1 MGTREVFSMF
11 KRTRLISVGVIV
23 ALMSGIATAT
33 AATAHPKK
41 KMTHVSRQVPK
52 STATPPSTA
61 PAQRPS
67 SNY

>member
-1 MGTREVFSMF
+1 MF
-11 KRTRLISVGVIV
+11 KGTRLISVGAI
-23 ALMSGIATAT
+23 AALLMSGIAVAT

-41 KMTHVSRQVPK
+41 KMTHASRQVPK
-52 STATPPSTA
+52 STATQPTA

>member
-1 MGTREVFSMF
+1 VFE
-11 KRTRLISVGVIV
+11 KTKLISVGAI
-23 ALMSGIATAT
+23 AALLMSGIATAT

-41 KMTHVSRQVPK
+41 KMTHASRQVPR
-52 STATPPSTA
+52 SAATPPSAA